1 MSCFGSYDMEK
12 GTFTPYP
19 DRWLTCENSKAN
31 KPWAGKWGYAPE
43 KEGVRTWLSST
54 SMNNRALN
62 PALYPALGLLARSHG
77 LDDSA
82 HELSRRTLL
91 CMDENALRWWWDD
104 GNLPDKLNGLHN
116 IFAPEVAGAWQV
128 AYWMGRL
135 QQIW

>member
-43 KEGVRTWLSST
+43 KEGVRTWVSST

-82 HELSRRTLL
+82 HELS
-91 CMDENALRWWWDD
+91 
-104 GNLPDKLNGLHN
+104 
-116 IFAPEVAGAWQV
+116 
-128 AYWMGRL
+128 
-135 QQIW
+135 